1 MPIQSPTGRWAL
13 QQAMPRVIL
22 LDSPRKDAPPRREQS
37 TPLRAKVQVGAR
49 RASAPAAAEGG
60 DDWASDGD
68 DAAAAAVVVPKSAES
83 RAVIIAEL
91 AKHFVIQ
98 QLPRAVHARLAD
110 AMVLQRAS
118 AGDTIIKQGD
128 EGTRFF
134 VLEEGAVEVE
144 VNGAVVSVFQAPA
157 SFGELA
163 LLHSAPRAATIRAT
177 APCTLWGVDRPV
189 FRRFVAVQAASA
201 ASEKLNMLRKVS
213 STRARVWM

>member
-1 MPIQSPTGRWAL
+1 
-13 QQAMPRVIL
+13 MPRVIL
-22 LDSPRKDAPPRREQS
+22 LDSPSRRPHGAAASPRRDA

-49 RASAPAAAEGG
+49 RASAPIATKGG
-60 DDWASDGD
+60 DWSGNAT
-68 DAAAAAVVVPKSAES
+68 AEAMAVPVVPKSAAS
-83 RAVIIAEL
+83 RAVIVAEL

-98 QLPRAVHARLAD
+98 QLPRVVHGQLAD
-110 AMVLQRAS
+110 AMVLQRAA
-118 AGDTIIKQGD
+118 AGDAIITQGD

-134 VLEEGAVEVE
+134 VLEEGAVGVE
-144 VNGAVVSVFQAPA
+144 VNGATVSAFQAPA

-201 ASEKLNMLRKVS
+201 ASEKFNLLRKV
-213 STRARVWM
+213 RCA